1 MMGRHKHPII
11 LARWIAALG
20 RAQPVLGLNHWD
32 VFADVVDRLVG
43 IAPDGSRRPE
53 HAEARISHTP
63 ETGRVALS
71 MLAIRHRVDLDF
83 LAAHELAHLRLDEIK
98 ERLCFSAPIEKSEAF
113 RVFEESVCDLI
124 AQCIRR
130 ARRRN
135 ERQRQ

>member
-1 MMGRHKHPII
+1 MMGRHKHPVI

-83 LAAHELAHLRLDEIK
+83 IAGHELTHLRLDELK
-98 ERLCFSAPIEKSEAF
+98 EQVRLPREIEDDAAF
-113 RVFEESVCDLI
+113 RQFEEGVCDLV
-124 AQCIRR
+124 AQCVRR
-130 ARRRN
+130 ARK
-135 ERQRQ
+135 